1 MCTAFFEGSWSPPNW
16 GIVKFLLG
24 FVILWHSVTPGSSGC
39 CTLTLSFSLSLSED
53 RTSPSWIHW
62 VDKLSSLLR
71 TTLMLSTVLPS
82 HLAGGLSLWMPMIK
96 QMRWVHAFL
105 FFFFVCRQQPLV
117 SKNSPFLLAVRL
129 QLVIRTK
136 LSDLTL
142 FTLLGAVPYNPKEGG
157 LFLLL
162 SIWAQN
168 VQLQQ
173 WPHDFPG
180 NAALLT
186 SMISLLPVH

>member
-39 CTLTLSFSLSLSED
+39 CSLTLSFSLSED
-53 RTSPSWIHW
+53 RTSPSWMQW

-71 TTLMLSTVLPS
+71 TTLMLLTVLPS

-142 FTLLGAVPYNPKEGG
+142 FTVIWPYLLYLEPCHITQKKVDCFFCCLYEPKMYSCNSD
-157 LFLLL
+157 L
-162 SIWAQN
+162 
-168 VQLQQ
+168 
-173 WPHDFPG
+173 
-180 NAALLT
+180 
-186 SMISLLPVH
+186 MISLEMLPY